1 MANRKLP
8 KTQLLKTVQSEVFLG
23 RLLGP
28 VSKTALRLIGHVLK
42 QSDKSVLIPPEL
54 MVAAS
59 ATDRSYSWENIR
71 IWFYGINNF

>member
-1 MANRKLP
+1 MANTKLP
-8 KTQLLKTVQSEVFLG
+8 KTQLHKTVQSEGFLG

-28 VSKTALRLIGHVLK
+28 LSKTALRLIGNVLK
-42 QSDKSVLIPPEL
+42 PSAKSVLIPPEL
-54 MVAAS
+54 TAAAS